1 MSKHHGCDSAEQNTF
16 GSQARFGDNQNQ
28 GSDNMRQAVL
38 DMMDSQK
45 SGSQSDWSAAGKHGQ
60 RGNKTESGDLE
71 FDNVFDKCSGKKAF
85 ERLDKNDDGQLD
97 FAEFSKGF
105 DRHKHGGHKGHA
117 HRSNSESGTESS
129 SGSGSDINSGS
140 DLNSGS
146 GSGSY
151 TPEAPSAPDAPANNP
166 EAPYTPEVP
175 NTPETPTVPDVYQP
189 AQDGGDHGHEVMQYN
204 ATNMVGRDKM
214 PVGIIAANYSSLK
227 GDGSNM
233 SVSFLKGLKD
243 EGYGGLQ
250 QIYDLPRDRA
260 LTQEELNFLARDLKT
275 AQEAGM
281 PLNLRFR
288 YAANAGEPDAPADVI
303 LSQMKQ
309 LAPVLSANESTIGIM
324 QMGFVG
330 AWGEWNRS
338 TNNPLNDKDFALQQK
353 MYDIYSDALPNTPIA
368 FSHADTLREMFG
380 ENSIPNNVMLFNDS
394 IGHQT
399 RSDTTQ
405 MDAGQFYQPGDY
417 EWAKNSQVMYTG
429 ENQEIGT
436 PQEVLQ
442 RIQDLNITSIKLW
455 GPVEDAI
462 NASGYRQKI
471 QQALLANAS
480 QSGLS

>member
-1 MSKHHGCDSAEQNTF
+1 MSKHHGCDSIEQNSL
-16 GSQARFGDNQNQ
+16 GGQARFADGHTQS
-28 GSDNMRQAVL
+28 SDNMRQAVL
-38 DMMDSQK
+38 DMMDSQRSSRTYDSSSLNRSEQWGGRSD
-45 SGSQSDWSAAGKHGQ
+45 SGA
-60 RGNKTESGDLE
+60 LE
-71 FDNVFDKCSGKKAF
+71 FDNVFDKCSSKKAF
-85 ERLDKNDDGQLD
+85 ERWDKNDDGKLD
-97 FAEFSKGF
+97 FSEFSKGF
-105 DRHKHGGHKGHA
+105 QRHKQGGRKGHE
-117 HRSNSESGTESS
+117 RDSNE
-129 SGSGSDINSGS
+129 GS
-140 DLNSGS
+140 
-146 GSGSY
+146 
-151 TPEAPSAPDAPANNP
+151 
-166 EAPYTPEVP
+166 EAPYK
-175 NTPETPTVPDVYQP
+175 PD
-189 AQDGGDHGHEVMQYN
+189 AGDHNREVMEHN
-204 ATNMVGRDKM
+204 ATNMVGLDKM
-214 PVGIIAANYSSLK
+214 PVGIIAANYSNLK
-227 GDGSNM
+227 GDGTNM

-260 LTQEELNFLARDLKT
+260 LRQDELSFLARDLK
-275 AQEAGM
+275 AAEEAGM

-303 LSQMKQ
+303 LSQLKQ
-309 LAPVLSANESTIGIM
+309 LAPVLNVNEGAIGIM

-353 MYDIYSDALPNTPIA
+353 MYDIYSAALPNTPIA

-380 ENSIPNNVMLFNDS
+380 ESTIPNNVMLFNDS

-417 EWAKNSQVMYTG
+417 EWAKSSQVMYTG
-429 ENQEIGT
+429 ENQEVGT
-436 PQEVLQ
+436 PEQVLQ

-471 QQALLANAS
+471 LQALQENAR
-480 QSGLS
+480 QSGMA